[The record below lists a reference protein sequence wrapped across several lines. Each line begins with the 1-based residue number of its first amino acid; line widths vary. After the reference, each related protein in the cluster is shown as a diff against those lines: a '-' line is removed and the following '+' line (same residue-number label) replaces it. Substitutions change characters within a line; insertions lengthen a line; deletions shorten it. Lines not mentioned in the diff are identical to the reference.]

1 MPLNDEHLNILK
13 KPFGKLIKQDEIS
26 KEKINALVKDYK
38 SLITVGDASTE
49 KIISY
54 GLMPNLS
61 IIDVLKDV
69 LEEQNRK
76 YQNLQI
82 YSKTVLVI
90 SNNTIVIIQRVRYQK
105 KHITK

>member
-26 KEKINALVKDYK
+26 KEKINALVKDSK
-38 SLITVGDASTE
+38 TLITVGDASTE

-61 IIDVLKDV
+61 IIDGVERRIRRTESKISELT
-69 LEEQNRK
+69 
-76 YQNLQI
+76 NLFENSTCNFKQYHCNNPKCTI
-82 YSKTVLVI
+82 SKEA
-90 SNNTIVIIQRVRYQK
+90 
-105 KHITK
+105 